1 MTHVEDDLTP
11 SKSDRKRSV
20 DRLQLLGER
29 LAKLS
34 PRQLNQLP
42 LDDAL
47 REAIAELNRLTAH
60 EAIRRQRQYVGKLMR
75 HVDEATLLQ
84 ALATQGQPQQQ
95 KRLINT
101 LERLIQQG
109 DAAVSEVLQRFPHAD
124 RHTVRQQVR
133 QAQQSLKQAQDL
145 PEAEKTQAIET
156 ARARLLRYLQSLAA
170 LSETANR

>member
-34 PRQLNQLP
+34 PRQLSQLP

-124 RHTVRQQVR
+124 RHTVRQHVR